1 MSPNAETIRNFYDA
15 FKAQDKESCQN
26 MCAKDIE
33 WSTMNGMPNGGTF
46 VGKGAVFDK
55 YFPEMLSNFEEFH
68 AIPEEFLDAGENIVV
83 TGRYEGIPKSSSTRF
98 VAKFVHIYTVHNSKI
113 TRFRQYTDTKSI
125 QDSLASA
132 NTQKNI
138 TKL

>member
-1 MSPNAETIRNFYDA
+1 MVNYERNAKRRHICWE
-15 FKAQDKESCQN
+15 
-26 MCAKDIE
+26 
-33 WSTMNGMPNGGTF
+33 
-46 VGKGAVFDK
+46 GAVFDK

-83 TGRYEGIPKSSSTRF
+83 TGRYEGIPKSSSARF
-98 VAKFVHIYTVHNSKI
+98 VAKFVYIYTVRNSKI